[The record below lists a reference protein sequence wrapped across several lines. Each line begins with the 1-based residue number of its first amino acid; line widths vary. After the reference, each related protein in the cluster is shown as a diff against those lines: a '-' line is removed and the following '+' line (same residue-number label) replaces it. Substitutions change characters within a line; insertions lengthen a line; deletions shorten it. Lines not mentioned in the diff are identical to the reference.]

1 MDTNENHET
10 LPPCDGKRYVLHN
23 GLITTPVEIVF
34 HRERAVAFVLGNPHC
49 EIKWDLQGKNLTRYK
64 GWDIKKPYIPD
75 MYPAILKP
83 GLRYYY
89 VSGGITEPLS
99 YDADTNTFC
108 MFDIGF
114 RWDAQGKNL
123 DYREGPFQGADLVVQ
138 LPLCLGLGDGSI
150 QSL

>member
-1 MDTNENHET
+1 MFIIDNHEAFS
-10 LPPCDGKRYVLHN
+10 PCGGEQYVLHN
-23 GLITTPVEIVF
+23 GLITTAMKID
-34 HRERAVAFVLGNPHC
+34 HNRERAVAFVLGNPHC
-49 EIKWDLQGKNLTRYK
+49 ERKWDFQGRNLTLPSE
-64 GWDIKKPYIPD
+64 WNIKKPYIPD
-75 MYPAILKP
+75 MYPSTLKP
-83 GLRYYY
+83 GQRYYY

-108 MFDIGF
+108 MFDVGF